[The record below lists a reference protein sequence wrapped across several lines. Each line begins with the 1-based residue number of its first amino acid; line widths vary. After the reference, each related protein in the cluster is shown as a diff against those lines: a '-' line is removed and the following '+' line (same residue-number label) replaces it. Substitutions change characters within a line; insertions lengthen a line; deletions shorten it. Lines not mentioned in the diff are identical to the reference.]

1 MSSSDNPQF
10 DPQSL
15 ASVEPQAPVPGE
27 PDPFAAAGVVPVP
40 TSPSPVENPVW
51 SGWDVLLL
59 AFLTLITLF
68 VVEVVTVVGAWVLVY
83 PHSNFGDLAQKP
95 LLALIGQYLAYIAV
109 AAYMVMLV
117 QGKYHAPFWEAIRWN
132 WRGNE
137 SLRFLGIGVL
147 TVLLDI
153 VSRYLPM
160 PKTSPFDQFFARPVD
175 AYLMV
180 AFAVTFGPLMEELF
194 FRGFLYPV
202 LARRIAVPWA
212 VLLTA
217 LPFGL
222 MHYLQYKSW
231 AAVLVVTLVGVV
243 LTVVR
248 AVTKSVAASF
258 LVHVGYNSTLM
269 ALAALATD
277 GFRHMPKALAQ
288 LCVL

>member
-1 MSSSDNPQF
+1 M
-10 DPQSL
+10 
-15 ASVEPQAPVPGE
+15 
-27 PDPFAAAGVVPVP
+27 
-40 TSPSPVENPVW
+40 W